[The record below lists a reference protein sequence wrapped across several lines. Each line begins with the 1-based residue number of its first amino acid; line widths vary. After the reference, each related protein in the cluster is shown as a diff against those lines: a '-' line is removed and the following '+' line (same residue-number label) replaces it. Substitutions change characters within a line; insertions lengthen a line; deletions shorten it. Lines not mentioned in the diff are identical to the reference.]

1 MKFYNCF
8 FFFYF
13 FLFFPFSF
21 YKKIFYLQPVQV
33 FALVQVSKNKM
44 FLERKSRNISVK
56 SFVTNRNTI
65 FSLFTYTKYKYMI
78 LAIFFEKKKKKK
90 KQKKCNEYYRNRLP
104 LQRFKYQFNDTS
116 EIIFHWYLSRNTRSK
131 FIRESERE
139 KTKKFH
145 LYIFFLPLFSPHK
158 IKEEFRSIQRKK
170 FSTIFLQI
178 FHFSITRNMRK
189 IWIKM
194 YTIWWIIWN
203 TECLNYAEIFK
214 IFEEI

>member
-13 FLFFPFSF
+13 FLFFAFSF

-33 FALVQVSKNKM
+33 FALVQISKNKM

-78 LAIFFEKKKKKK
+78 LAIFFEKKKRKKSK
-90 KQKKCNEYYRNRLP
+90 KSVTNIIEIDYHCKGSNINS
-104 LQRFKYQFNDTS
+104 S

>member
-78 LAIFFEKKKKKK
+78 LAIFFEKRKKEKKAK
-90 KQKKCNEYYRNRLP
+90 KSVTNII
-104 LQRFKYQFNDTS
+104 
-116 EIIFHWYLSRNTRSK
+116 EIDYHCKGSNINSTTQAKSFFIDICLEILVLNLSAK
-131 FIRESERE
+131 AKER
-139 KTKKFH
+139 KRKNPI
-145 LYIFFLPLFSPHK
+145 YIFSFFLFFPH
-158 IKEEFRSIQRKK
+158 IK
-170 FSTIFLQI
+170 
-178 FHFSITRNMRK
+178 
-189 IWIKM
+189 
-194 YTIWWIIWN
+194 
-203 TECLNYAEIFK
+203 
-214 IFEEI
+214 